1 MGLNLPIK
9 TTGVKTHYKTLIVS
23 DVHLGTKGSKSKE
36 IARFLKQFHCDNL
49 ILNGDIID
57 GWQLKKSGSWK
68 RKHTR
73 FFNRVLKMMEN
84 QATKVYYLRGNHDD
98 FLDQILPIQIGGLYI
113 LADMTYESNGKTY
126 FITHG
131 DIFDSITTNL
141 RWIAYLGDLGYTF
154 LLWLNRVVNFYR
166 MKKGLPYFSLSKFVK
181 GKVKQAV
188 SYVDDYEMELAKM
201 AKSKGCDGIIC
212 GHIHKPENRMIEG
225 IHYLNSGDWVETM
238 SALAEDHE
246 GNWELIYFNQI
257 DFKKMDTHQEISI
270 PSRMEDLTEIDLA
283 RVTFTGIQDEELQ
296 TPGIQL

>member
-1 MGLNLPIK
+1 MK
-9 TTGVKTHYKTLIVS
+9 TNYKTIIVS

-73 FFNRVLKMMEN
+73 FFNRVLKMMESQSTN
-84 QATKVYYLRGNHDD
+84 VYYLRGNHDD
-98 FLDQILPIQIGGLYI
+98 FLDQILPLQIGRLQI

-131 DIFDSITTNL
+131 DVFDSITTNL
-141 RWIAYLGDLGYTF
+141 RWIAYLGDVGYTF
-154 LLWLNRVVNFYR
+154 LLWLNRVVNYYR
-166 MKKGLPYFSLSKFVK
+166 YKKGLPYFSLSQFVK

-188 SYVDDYEMELAKM
+188 SYVNDYETELAKM
-201 AKSKGCDGIIC
+201 AKAKGCDGIIC
-212 GHIHKPENRMIEG
+212 GHIHKAENRMIDG
-225 IHYLNSGDWVETM
+225 VHYLNSGDWVETM

-257 DFKKMDTHQEISI
+257 DFKKMDTPQEISI

-283 RVTFTGIQDEELQ
+283 RVAFTGIQDEELQ

>member
-1 MGLNLPIK
+1 MK
-9 TTGVKTHYKTLIVS
+9 TNYKTIIVS

-36 IARFLKQFHCDNL
+36 IARFLKQFHCENL

-73 FFNRVLKMMEN
+73 FFNRVLKMMESQSTN
-84 QATKVYYLRGNHDD
+84 VYYLRGNHDD
-98 FLDQILPIQIGGLYI
+98 FLDQILPLQIGRLQI

-131 DIFDSITTNL
+131 DVFDSITTNL
-141 RWIAYLGDLGYTF
+141 RWIAYLGDVGYTF
-154 LLWLNRVVNFYR
+154 LLWLNRVVNYYR
-166 MKKGLPYFSLSKFVK
+166 YKKGLPYFSLSQFVK

-188 SYVDDYEMELAKM
+188 SYVDDYETELAKM
-201 AKSKGCDGIIC
+201 AKAKGCDGIIC
-212 GHIHKPENRMIEG
+212 GHIHKAENRMIDG
-225 IHYLNSGDWVETM
+225 VHYLNSGDWVETM

-257 DFKKMDTHQEISI
+257 DFKKMDTPQEISI
-270 PSRMEDLTEIDLA
+270 PSRMEDLTEIDLG
-283 RVTFTGIQDEELQ
+283 RVAFTGIQDEELQ

>member
-1 MGLNLPIK
+1 MK
-9 TTGVKTHYKTLIVS
+9 TNYKTIIVS

-73 FFNRVLKMMEN
+73 FFNRVLKMMESQSTN
-84 QATKVYYLRGNHDD
+84 VFYLRGNHDD
-98 FLDQILPIQIGGLYI
+98 FLDQILPLQIGRLQI

-131 DIFDSITTNL
+131 DVFDSITTNL
-141 RWIAYLGDLGYTF
+141 RWIAYLGDVGYTF
-154 LLWLNRVVNFYR
+154 LLWLNRVVNYYR
-166 MKKGLPYFSLSKFVK
+166 YKKGLPYFSLSQFVK

-188 SYVDDYEMELAKM
+188 SYVDDYETELAKM
-201 AKSKGCDGIIC
+201 AKAKGCDGIIC
-212 GHIHKPENRMIEG
+212 GHIHKAENRMIEG

-257 DFKKMDTHQEISI
+257 DFKKMDTPQEISI
-270 PSRMEDLTEIDLA
+270 PSRMEDLTKIDLA
-283 RVTFTGIQDEELQ
+283 RVAFTGIQDEELRN
-296 TPGIQL
+296 PSIQL

>member
-1 MGLNLPIK
+1 
-9 TTGVKTHYKTLIVS
+9 VKTNYKTIIVS

-73 FFNRVLKMMEN
+73 FFNRVLKMMESQSTN
-84 QATKVYYLRGNHDD
+84 VYYLRGNHDD
-98 FLDQILPIQIGGLYI
+98 FLDQILPLQIGRLQI

-131 DIFDSITTNL
+131 DVFDSITTNL
-141 RWIAYLGDLGYTF
+141 RWIAYLGDVGYTF
-154 LLWLNRVVNFYR
+154 LLWLNRVVNYYR
-166 MKKGLPYFSLSKFVK
+166 YKKGLPYFSLSQFVK

-188 SYVDDYEMELAKM
+188 SYVDDYETELAKM
-201 AKSKGCDGIIC
+201 AKAKGCDGIIC
-212 GHIHKPENRMIEG
+212 GHIHKAENRMIDG
-225 IHYLNSGDWVETM
+225 VHYLNSGDWVETM

-257 DFKKMDTHQEISI
+257 DFKKMDTPQEISI
-270 PSRMEDLTEIDLA
+270 PSRMEDLTEIDLG
-283 RVTFTGIQDEELQ
+283 RVAFTGIQDEELQ
-296 TPGIQL
+296 TPSIQL

>member
-1 MGLNLPIK
+1 MK
-9 TTGVKTHYKTLIVS
+9 TDYKTIIVS

-73 FFNRVLKMMEN
+73 FFNRVLKMMESQSTN
-84 QATKVYYLRGNHDD
+84 VYYLRGNHDD
-98 FLDQILPIQIGGLYI
+98 FLDQILPLQIGRLQI

-131 DIFDSITTNL
+131 DVFDSITTNL
-141 RWIAYLGDLGYTF
+141 RWIAYLGDVGYTF
-154 LLWLNRVVNFYR
+154 LLWLNRVVNYYR
-166 MKKGLPYFSLSKFVK
+166 YKKGLPYFSLSQFVK

-188 SYVDDYEMELAKM
+188 SYVDDYETELAKM
-201 AKSKGCDGIIC
+201 AKAKGCDGIIC
-212 GHIHKPENRMIEG
+212 GHIHKAENRMIDG

-257 DFKKMDTHQEISI
+257 DFKKMDSHQELSI
-270 PSRMEDLTEIDLA
+270 PSRMEDLTKIDLA
-283 RVTFTGIQDEELQ
+283 RVAFTGIQDEELRN
-296 TPGIQL
+296 PSIQL

>member
-1 MGLNLPIK
+1 
-9 TTGVKTHYKTLIVS
+9 VKTHYKTIIVS

-36 IARFLKQFHCDNL
+36 IARFLKQFQCDNL

-84 QATKVYYLRGNHDD
+84 QSTKVYYLRGNHDD
-98 FLDQILPIQIGGLYI
+98 FLDQILPLQIGRLQI

-131 DIFDSITTNL
+131 DVFDSITTNL
-141 RWIAYLGDLGYTF
+141 RWIAYLGDVGYTF
-154 LLWLNRVVNFYR
+154 LLWLNRVVNYYR
-166 MKKGLPYFSLSKFVK
+166 YKKGLPYFSLSQFVK

-188 SYVDDYEMELAKM
+188 SYVDDYETELAKM
-201 AKSKGCDGIIC
+201 AKAKGCDGIIC
-212 GHIHKPENRMIEG
+212 GHIHKAENRMIDG
-225 IHYLNSGDWVETM
+225 VHYLNSGDWVETM

-257 DFKKMDTHQEISI
+257 DFKKMDTPQEISI
-270 PSRMEDLTEIDLA
+270 PSRMEDLTEIDLG
-283 RVTFTGIQDEELQ
+283 RVAFTGIQDEELQ